1 MDQHSKQ
8 ALIES
13 LKNKVKKAS
22 SNVST
27 KVEATKGDHKVV
39 ISSSSI
45 DYLYKDKIVNS
56 IKVASLDD
64 DTIDLINS
72 DADEAS
78 VEILDSFIESFGSS
92 QNAEKTAA
100 HSTQDDKTWDMV
112 TQKQLDEQKVSLHP
126 RWESHPNVVTQ
137 KQLPDAGQRPG
148 TYNVTT
154 EGQFRDEV
162 STFYNE
168 PLDAGKRRLEDRNTI
183 TETQFDHGTKEY
195 SEVGES
201 DRHDMGSVF
210 DGDVD
215 AQWRMIGE
223 KQLEELLKH
232 HEWTEPFT
240 TTEGKDQLGQQDGE
254 LGRLT
259 ASDAKSITEGA
270 LTDLA
275 KTVLAAGVTPDKLS
289 SVVKQL
295 VSHPSKYKVLADTIA
310 KYQPSNI
317 EAIDA
322 KVAKAQYFGKV
333 ANTKDDWSDFVVA
346 DVFIRQIS
354 KKANTALNENRKIT
368 ANDLVKCILAMSQDD
383 TLSAK
388 INDKIDTV
396 LSSTNDVVN
405 SDDVDVF
412 KQALS
417 GQNTTKEANEKNS
430 DDSTPHRIAGSADDD
445 GLYQYTGLF
454 EEVKANV
461 SDRKAFMKEA
471 ADVAKREV
479 LSAVDNSEID
489 LIPLSIDVDSDA
501 QMFKIK
507 LQDSNFASDDN
518 LTARAEKRRKMAN
531 SISKEAQFGGGGGM
545 PPTGGGEM
553 GNPAPP
559 MGGADMGADPAT
571 ESLAQPE
578 PMDDL
583 EDDGGNGEPQPP
595 GSICGVC
602 GTNDVDVDNGEFR
615 CNNCGSEGKI
625 HINMEYTKWPETIQE
640 TEEGGDE
647 GFGLGAEEDAI
658 EGDLIEEGSGT
669 TMPNVPIAASVKIT
683 PYVLEKISEQK
694 IQIGSVC
701 PNCGGHNTNLDKAAN
716 RKGSHGICWDCM
728 QEYRFQVK
736 AAKGQK
742 HKVYAQFAWLPKTSQ
757 NDASCSSCTR
767 LKSAFVK
774 SLENY
779 GMNWK
784 KFDDLTMAEK
794 ARVVVKMAN
803 TNSLNIEK
811 ALNAPLPIGKYASS
825 ARWSGSERF
834 DKFPK
839 ASCMERIARRF
850 GENATAMSG
859 PCQGKA
865 LADCVCSQ
873 LQDLGIYTDGLA
885 AKVASTITSKDSME
899 HSPMETCVEML
910 MANKKD
916 KFTIKEACIACDGLR
931 AAYASVEDL
940 IIETIAQHMPGSPA
954 PVMPRDMATRQP
966 KPMSMDTGPGM
977 AQPGGAEMSQPMDMS
992 TPKPMGMDTD
1002 IPSPMDL
1009 EVGSGDMGGMEEMGT
1024 DDMVTDDMGMDSLDS
1039 EMNPLDVPVTD
1050 IDDGLDLGIEG
1061 ETITI
1066 SLPQEVIDAVKVLF
1080 DALQGHVDD
1089 QFVDDTEDVDV
1100 SDITEDTVDDGVEE
1114 DEVSIL
1120 EDEEYSSEGG
1130 DDEISI
1136 DDDDGDDDG
1145 GNGGGDFSEDDDEGE
1160 SIPGLSDESDDD
1172 IVKESNPMESKQD
1185 TEGDKPMK
1193 SEHSCPHCG
1202 KSMQDKSASSC
1213 PECNKT
1219 HIKEASSNELDF
1231 MLTKMKKGTISNQS
1245 NALDSLI
1252 DGLVSQGAINKE
1264 AAKTSADIKKV
1275 ERTSVSESKIKETP
1289 AQNTEGIGTI
1299 QNKSSIGHEKP
1310 FTDGVANSP
1319 DVPRA
1324 AATIGEEGSEV
1335 TVNDKS
1341 DRPTVPN
1348 GSSPMEGEEHYKSEK
1363 GNQVDGNQGGG
1374 IGTSASNSKQ
1384 IKTASEGCDCPSSC
1398 SCNQNGSCDGSC
1410 GCKTASKKKD
1420 MKYMKDEDKN
1430 MCKDMKKEDGSKE
1443 CGTVSHTIKPT
1454 NKVYAQLTERIA
1466 NGKDTVK
1473 LSDKKTYQMITY
1485 AENILLIPVKNAD
1498 TKKESQTVTPNKVD
1512 SLADDPD
1519 INNSSGPG
1527 AGKTHVDKSH
1537 SLGVDEKKPS
1547 EGVSDP
1553 SVPEAPNGGR
1563 LAREHTVEKAT
1574 EGPEIP
1580 AGGGMNSEYDQ
1591 NDKNEPEKLDKMLGK
1606 QNDIAAMAEVRE
1618 RATKIAGRMLKA
1630 DLISIDDFPNKVE
1643 ELSKASS
1650 QTLEDY
1656 EQMLKS
1662 ASAKKGLQKEASG
1675 IESPVVTSKSNATD
1689 DKENDLASSI
1699 QGMFRLDQRN
1709 KDFERFSKQE
1719 GNNRLFR

>member
-22 SNVST
+22 STVST

-39 ISSSSI
+39 ISASSI
-45 DYLYKDKIVNS
+45 DHLYKDQVVNS
-56 IKVASLDD
+56 ITVASLDD
-64 DTIDLINS
+64 ETINLINK

-78 VEILDSFIESFGSS
+78 IEILDSFIESFKPTQANQKVAAHSS
-92 QNAEKTAA
+92 QN
-100 HSTQDDKTWDMV
+100 DKTWDMV
-112 TQKQLDEQKVSLHP
+112 TQKQLEEQKVALHP
-126 RWESHPNVVTQ
+126 RWEDHPNTVTQ

-148 TYNVTT
+148 TYTVTT

-183 TETQFDHGTKEY
+183 TETQFDNGTTEY

-201 DRHDMGSVF
+201 DRHDMGAVF

-223 KQLEELLKH
+223 KQLGELLKH

-259 ASDAKSITEGA
+259 ASDAKNITEGA

-275 KTVLAAGVTPDKLS
+275 KTVLAAGVTPDHLS
-289 SVVKQL
+289 SVLKQL
-295 VSHPSKYKVLADTIA
+295 VSHKSKYQVLADTIT
-310 KYQPSNI
+310 KYKSSNI
-317 EAIDA
+317 DAISA

-333 ANTKDDWSDFVVA
+333 ANTKDDWSDFIVA
-346 DVFIRQIS
+346 DVFMRQIA
-354 KKANTALNENRKIT
+354 KKANTDLSDTANQKRKIT
-368 ANDLVKCILAMSQDD
+368 ANDLVKCIVAMSQDEN
-383 TLSAK
+383 LSAK
-388 INDKIDTV
+388 INDKIDNV
-396 LSSTNDVVN
+396 LDATDNIAN
-405 SDDVDVF
+405 AEEVDIF

-417 GQNTTKEANEKNS
+417 GKEVKETSNKKADNN
-430 DDSTPHRIAGSADDD
+430 PYVAGTADND

-461 SDRKAFMKEA
+461 ADRQAFMKEA
-471 ADVAKREV
+471 ANVAKKEV
-479 LSAVDNSEID
+479 LSAIDNNDVD
-489 LIPLSIDVDSDA
+489 LVPLSIDVDSDT

-518 LTARAEKRRKMAN
+518 LTTRAEKRRKMAN
-531 SISKEAQFGGGGGM
+531 SLSKEAQFGGGGGM
-545 PPTGGGEM
+545 PPGGGGEM

-559 MGGADMGADPAT
+559 MGGAEMGADPAT
-571 ESLAQPE
+571 ESLTQPE

-583 EDDGGNGEPQPP
+583 ADTGGDGEPQPP
-595 GSICGVC
+595 GSICPVC

-615 CNNCGSEGKI
+615 CNNCGSEGQI
-625 HINMEYTKWPETIQE
+625 HVDLKVTKWPDTIQE
-640 TEEGGDE
+640 SEEESDE
-647 GFGLGAEEDAI
+647 GFGLGAEEDAMA
-658 EGDLIEEGSGT
+658 GDLVDEGSGT
-669 TMPNVPIAASVKIT
+669 TMPNIPIGASVKLT

-701 PNCGGHNTNLDKAAN
+701 PNCGGHNTDLAKAAN

-728 QEYRFQVK
+728 QEYKFQVK
-736 AAKGQK
+736 AAKGKK
-742 HKVYAQFAWLPKTSQ
+742 HKVFAQFAWLPKNAQS
-757 NDASCSSCTR
+757 DASCSSCTR
-767 LKSAFVK
+767 LKSAFLS
-774 SLENY
+774 SLKDY
-779 GMNWK
+779 GLSWK
-784 KFDDLTMAEK
+784 KFDEITMAEK
-794 ARVVVKMAN
+794 ARIVVKMAN
-803 TNSLNIEK
+803 TNSLNIEN
-811 ALNAPLPIGKYASS
+811 ALKAPLPINRYASS

-839 ASCMERIARRF
+839 ASCLERIARRF

-916 KFTIKEACIACDGLR
+916 KFTVKEACVACDGLR

-940 IIETIAQHMPGSPA
+940 LIETIAQHIPGSPA
-954 PVMPRDMATRQP
+954 PTMPRDMATRP
-966 KPMSMDTGPGM
+966 AKPMAMDVGPASGGM
-977 AQPGGAEMSQPMDMS
+977 PQPMDME
-992 TPKPMGMDTD
+992 
-1002 IPSPMDL
+1002 L
-1009 EVGSGDMGGMEEMGT
+1009 SGPTE
-1024 DDMVTDDMGMDSLDS
+1024 VTDEIGGLGDGLGEDLGGGLGDELNEEIGGEFGVDS
-1039 EMNPLDVPVTD
+1039 EINPLDVPITD
-1050 IDDGLDLGIEG
+1050 IDDGMDLGIED

-1089 QFVDDTEDVDV
+1089 EFVDNTEEIDV

-1120 EDEEYSSEGG
+1120 EDEEETSDSL

-1136 DDDDGDDDG
+1136 DDDDDDDDHHDG
-1145 GNGGGDFSEDDDEGE
+1145 HDHSDDVSDDE
-1160 SIPGLSDESDDD
+1160 SIPGLSNESDDD
-1172 IVKESNPMESKQD
+1172 IVKESEPMESKP
-1185 TEGDKPMK
+1185 TEEKSMK

-1202 KSMQDKSASSC
+1202 KNMKDKSASYC
-1213 PECNKT
+1213 VECSNGQ
-1219 HIKEASSNELDF
+1219 IKEASANELDN
-1231 MLTKMKKGTISNQS
+1231 MLSKMKQGTISKQS
-1245 NALDSLI
+1245 SALDSLI
-1252 DGLVSQGAINKE
+1252 EGLQHQGVIQKE
-1264 AAKTSADIKKV
+1264 AAKTSADVKKV

-1289 AQNTEGIGTI
+1289 AQNTTDIGSI
-1299 QNKSSIGHEKP
+1299 QDKSSIGHEKP
-1310 FTDGVANSP
+1310 FTDGVSDKP
-1319 DVPRA
+1319 DVPRS

-1335 TVNDKS
+1335 TVNDQT

-1348 GSSPMEGEEHYKSEK
+1348 GSSPMEGEEHYKAEK
-1363 GNQVDGNQGGG
+1363 GNVVDGNQGSG
-1374 IGTSASNSKQ
+1374 IGTTASNNKQ
-1384 IKTASEGCDCPSSC
+1384 IKTASEECGCPA
-1398 SCNQNGSCDGSC
+1398 SCNCKEDGHCDGSC
-1410 GCKTASKKKD
+1410 GCKTTSKKKKD
-1420 MKYMKDEDKN
+1420 MKYMEDDNNKD
-1430 MCKDMKKEDGSKE
+1430 KDMYMEKKDKGKSCGS
-1443 CGTVSHTIKPT
+1443 VSHTIKPT
-1454 NKVYAQLTERIA
+1454 NKVYSQLTKRIA
-1466 NGKDTVK
+1466 NGKETVK
-1473 LSDKKTYQMITY
+1473 LSDKQTYQMITHD
-1485 AENILLIPVKNAD
+1485 ENILLIPVKNAN

-1519 INNSSGPG
+1519 INNSNGPG
-1527 AGKTHVDKSH
+1527 AGKVHEDKAH

-1547 EGVSDP
+1547 EGLDEP

-1563 LAREHTVEKAT
+1563 LGREHTVDKAT

-1591 NDKNEPEKLDKMLGK
+1591 NENNEPEKLDEMLGK
-1606 QNDIAAMAEVRE
+1606 QNDIAAMAEIRE

-1630 DLISIDDFPNKVE
+1630 DLISIDDFPTKVE
-1643 ELSKASS
+1643 ELSKSS
-1650 QTLEDY
+1650 SKTLEDY

-1662 ASAKKGLQKEASG
+1662 ASVKKGLQKEASG
-1675 IESPVVTSKSNATD
+1675 IESPVVTPNGNATGNAKD
-1689 DKENDLASSI
+1689 DTKEDLTSSI

-1709 KDFERFSKQE
+1709 KDFARFSKHE
-1719 GNNRLFR
+1719 GNNKLFR